1 MRAEKAQTAVA
12 ELKLATAKIAKL
24 ERELEV
30 RAHAPCDSARALLPA
45 LGGLE
50 QPHER

>member
-1 MRAEKAQTAVA
+1 VRAEKAQTAVA

-30 RAHAPCDSARALLPA
+30 RAHAPCDSAPVASS